1 MKKKKLGEV
10 LRERERI
17 SASLLAQVV
26 AEQQGKIILLGE
38 LLLERQLVDK
48 TQLVSALEEVTN
60 MPYVDCRAVTPDP
73 DAIRKITPNLARK
86 CLALPIAQ
94 QGSKL
99 VVVMAEPQNLAL
111 LNELKSTASVQV
123 SPRFGFRDEILQ
135 AIDKYYAASGA
146 VAVTFLA
153 PEMNQEKGDR
163 AEPEFLNGA
172 VAQTA
177 PGPGR
182 AAPHLLIRPELILEV
197 LVACLITWG
206 IAWLWLLPQ
215 RLWPK

>member
-17 SASLLAQVV
+17 SASLLAQVI

-38 LLLERQLVDK
+38 LLLERQLVEK

-73 DAIRKITPNLARK
+73 DALRKIAQNLARK

-135 AIDKYYAASGA
+135 AIDKYYGGSGA
-146 VAVTFLA
+146 VTVTFPA
-153 PEMNQEKGDR
+153 PEMDQGKGDR
-163 AEPEFLNGA
+163 AEPEFLTGA
-172 VAQTA
+172 AAQIA
-177 PGPGR
+177 RGPGS

>member
-10 LRERERI
+10 LREREGI
-17 SASLLAQVV
+17 SASLLAQAV

-48 TQLVSALEEVTN
+48 TELVSALEEVTN

-73 DAIRKITPNLARK
+73 EALRRITQNLARK

-111 LNELKSTASVQV
+111 LNELKSTVSVRV

-135 AIDKYYAASGA
+135 AIEKHYAVSGP
-146 VAVTFLA
+146 VTVTFLG
-153 PEMNQEKGDR
+153 PELAQGKSGG
-163 AEPEFLNGA
+163 AEPESLTGA
-172 VAQTA
+172 MDHIVPS
-177 PGPGR
+177 PGS
-182 AAPHLLIRPELILEV
+182 ASPHLIIRPELILEV

-206 IAWLWLLPQ
+206 IAWLWLLSQ
-215 RLWPK
+215 RLWPR